1 MVSSQIKILK
11 IQKKDREANEWEKLT
26 NFEGVFEMIWNLEAL
41 AEGIRDAV
49 KKYKNS
55 REYRSVATRLTV
67 KLNEILEII
76 FRWEQRLLHLSLP
89 TSPKEDEKRSPK
101 TPPSIPRVATVEDII
116 MAQLEEREIS
126 IVRYPNTM
134 EDVIQA
140 MDANQ
145 RITFIDAIID
155 RLNAL
160 SQRIREILE
169 TKIIIRGEIK
179 IGEHIIDD
187 FIAEHLDNRIT
198 DINLLIDE
206 WRQMYP

>member
-1 MVSSQIKILK
+1 MRPR
-11 IQKKDREANEWEKLT
+11 DR
-26 NFEGVFEMIWNLEAL
+26 
-41 AEGIRDAV
+41 
-49 KKYKNS
+49 
-55 REYRSVATRLTV
+55 
-67 KLNEILEII
+67 
-76 FRWEQRLLHLSLP
+76 
-89 TSPKEDEKRSPK
+89 DEKRSPK